1 MKRGCTQCGE
11 CLNVCPVYALF
22 KREEYAPKG
31 KRLLLE
37 QIDPEFGGSP
47 DSSLPWEDI
56 RELARLCAGCER
68 CQQACARKLSTCDL
82 LAEARARN
90 PHWTQTLWDMWIRR
104 AGPLWPMAGKIA
116 MLAPDSVIPGVL
128 RSSVETA
135 RALVDLEPCEP
146 WMTLRPSQ
154 KVSGVRVALFSG
166 CTAKNARP
174 HWISTARQL
183 LAGWGY
189 DLVDIADFACCGG
202 TLHHAGQL
210 GALAEVRERN
220 LELWRKA
227 GKPVMASFCASCKH
241 SLDSYTAVMSAEEGK
256 EWKHKCVG
264 LSSLLVGPQIS
275 PTGKAPAAVGYHQPC
290 HWGSDDPDLP
300 LLTAGLPG
308 LKKGTG
314 LCCGMG
320 GILKMSNPDLSADM
334 ARKCLE
340 GFAPEIRHI
349 VTGCSGC
356 VMQLSAAAGKDVQVR
371 HWLDVTALAES
382 RT

>member
-11 CLNVCPVYALF
+11 CLNVCPVYALY

-68 CQQACARKLSTCDL
+68 CPQACARKLSTSDL

-146 WMTLRPSQ
+146 WMTLRPTR
-154 KVSGVRVALFSG
+154 KVSGVRPFS
-166 CTAKNARP
+166 R
-174 HWISTARQL
+174 
-183 LAGWGY
+183 
-189 DLVDIADFACCGG
+189 
-202 TLHHAGQL
+202 
-210 GALAEVRERN
+210 
-220 LELWRKA
+220 
-227 GKPVMASFCASCKH
+227 
-241 SLDSYTAVMSAEEGK
+241 
-256 EWKHKCVG
+256 
-264 LSSLLVGPQIS
+264 
-275 PTGKAPAAVGYHQPC
+275 
-290 HWGSDDPDLP
+290 
-300 LLTAGLPG
+300 
-308 LKKGTG
+308 
-314 LCCGMG
+314 
-320 GILKMSNPDLSADM
+320 
-334 ARKCLE
+334 
-340 GFAPEIRHI
+340 
-349 VTGCSGC
+349 
-356 VMQLSAAAGKDVQVR
+356 
-371 HWLDVTALAES
+371 
-382 RT
+382 